1 MRRFLGFSHS
11 LIQVYL
17 FLAEESV
24 ANVMM
29 ESLSKRPE
37 GFLVKNLR
45 DAGETKMKIELLYF
59 DGCPC

>member
-1 MRRFLGFSHS
+1 
-11 LIQVYL
+11 
-17 FLAEESV
+17 
-24 ANVMM
+24 M

-59 DGCPC
+59 DGCPSWQAGLENLKAALQQEGKTSRLADR